1 MWGSAPCCRTI
12 KNFFVLSGH
21 HIVDLETYVFSVG
34 ALQGHQ
40 DRGECEHQQGFQ
52 RQDLCFGQV
61 RQLTL
66 KGLSHEMDLALTCMA
81 RPRPNRGWGHFLKF
95 LAAQMIL

>member
-1 MWGSAPCCRTI
+1 VGRSAPRGRTI
-12 KNFFVLSGH
+12 KSCFVLSGH
-21 HIVDLETYVFSVG
+21 LNVDFEPYFFSVG

-66 KGLSHEMDLALTCMA
+66 KGLSHEMDLAFDDM
-81 RPRPNRGWGHFLKF
+81 NG
-95 LAAQMIL
+95 

>member
-1 MWGSAPCCRTI
+1 MVVPSKVAL
-12 KNFFVLSGH
+12 FFLDIIMLILKLIFCG
-21 HIVDLETYVFSVG
+21 FSVG

-40 DRGECEHQQGFQ
+40 DRGECEHQQGVQ

-66 KGLSHEMDLALTCMA
+66 EICSRSNVLKIGISVNSLQLA
-81 RPRPNRGWGHFLKF
+81 H
-95 LAAQMIL
+95 